1 MSDSDKSFQLHG
13 QSGGFSDR
21 LNSIFG
27 ALDSDKHKPNE
38 AETDCDD
45 GKREVELNSSVEKYT
60 SINRSPH
67 KSPERE
73 DFKKP
78 YSRSHNKNR
87 HSCHNSSRGSA
98 SVADHVLHPQN
109 YTKYR

>member
-1 MSDSDKSFQLHG
+1 MSESDKTFQLHG

-27 ALDSDKHKPNE
+27 ALDSKKPNE
-38 AETDCDD
+38 TDEE
-45 GKREVELNSSVEKYT
+45 GKNKVELNSSSSVEKRT
-60 SINRSPH
+60 DRRSPR
-67 KSPERE
+67 KLPDRD

-78 YSRSHNKNR
+78 YNRSLNNR
-87 HSCHNSSRGSA
+87 HSCRNRGSA
-98 SVADHVLHPQN
+98 RVADHVLHPKN